1 MDAAAWPLVA
11 VMVAVLVSLV
21 LLAITCLDCQGTGPL
36 SEKMSLLMLD

>member
-21 LLAITCLDCQGTGPL
+21 LLAIACLDCRDSGPM
-36 SEKMSLLMLD
+36 SEKMSLLMVD